1 MNNNLKIVSIG
12 PYSPFRGGISD
23 FNHHLVTQL
32 KNSHDVTILNF
43 KKLYPKIFFPG
54 KSQYKNNASNNN
66 SSLRILNP
74 LNIFSWRKAIK
85 KINELNTDIVIFSYW
100 HPFFSI
106 MYSYIAKRINTK
118 KVYFLIHN
126 AKSHQNFPFQN
137 FFLKKMLKEGT
148 HLVVMN
154 ENEMKRI
161 KRYNLEAKIINSF
174 HPIYEIDYN
183 IDDRVRFKNNLG
195 LKSDPT
201 ILFFGLIR
209 PYKGLDILI
218 NAVNRLKIKIPNLK
232 VFIVGEPY
240 TDLRNYLN
248 KIKEYGL
255 ESSFIIHP
263 NFVSKED
270 LSKYFLSSDLI
281 VLPYKQATQSGI
293 LSLSMNF
300 NLPAI
305 VSSKGGLK
313 DYIVEKETGYI
324 VDPNEDEV
332 ALSIHSFFNNNMY
345 DIMTKNISNHKKNF
359 SWEEFERTLQLYDLS
374 LIHI

>member
-1 MNNNLKIVSIG
+1 MNSGGLKIAEIDSIGQGLLILKNAVDKNGGANAKLSYKVARFNQKIGNVLTTVNEQKNELIKKHGKEDKKGNVSIG
-12 PYSPFRGGISD
+12 PNSPFRGGISD

-174 HPIYEIDYN
+174 HPIYDIDYN
-183 IDDRVRFKNNLG
+183 ID
-195 LKSDPT
+195 
-201 ILFFGLIR
+201 
-209 PYKGLDILI
+209 
-218 NAVNRLKIKIPNLK
+218 
-232 VFIVGEPY
+232 
-240 TDLRNYLN
+240 LN

-324 VDPNEDEV
+324 LDPNEDEV

-359 SWEEFERTLQLYDLS
+359 SWEEFERTLQLYD
-374 LIHI
+374 

>member
-12 PYSPFRGGISD
+12 PYSPFRGGIAD

-54 KSQYKNNASNNN
+54 KSQYKNNVSNNN

-85 KINELNTDIVIFSYW
+85 KINELNTDIIIFSYW

-154 ENEMKRI
+154 QNEMKRI

-183 IDDRVRFKNNLG
+183 IDDRERFKNNLG
-195 LKSDPT
+195 LKSEPT

-240 TDLRNYLN
+240 TDLSNYLN

-359 SWEEFERTLQLYDLS
+359 SWEEFERTLQLYD
-374 LIHI
+374 